1 MTTVKAKALLRLP
14 LTARERAEYLLFIA
28 TDEEA
33 HEYLK
38 EETRHEK
45 SHV

>member
-1 MTTVKAKALLRLP
+1 MNIKSKALLRLP

-28 TDEEA
+28 TEEEA
-33 HEYLK
+33 HDFLR
-38 EETRHEK
+38 EETRYAE